1 LDVTRVHLKITF
13 QPRREMVQREA
24 ARRIVHLKQKS
35 MLKGEADSFECPEE
49 IMSEDEA
56 PA

>member
-1 LDVTRVHLKITF
+1 
-13 QPRREMVQREA
+13 MVQREA